1 MNNLLPLLIIIPLA
15 AGIIVSV
22 WGQKLGSAAVKL
34 AVVSLLASLVLSV
47 VALVGL
53 NQTPESTT
61 LIGTI
66 HPKLIYQYFSFE
78 FPFRIKDQP
87 VHWQLAFGLDGVGAL
102 MVLLTTIVSA
112 CMGIAACKQ
121 ITTRLHVYL
130 GLILITQSI
139 LLGVFLA
146 MDLLT
151 FYMFFEAVLLPVILM
166 IYLWGDPETSAK
178 AARRFLL
185 FTLAGSIPMVVGLI
199 GLIFYATPQGES
211 SIILLPEVSAAI
223 SAIDKTA
230 ATVTEGVTNTLQLE
244 WVLYVLLFGF
254 GIKMAIVPLHS
265 WLPTTYESAHPNTT
279 ALIAAV
285 VGKLGI
291 FGILRI
297 VLPMMPNTMAQSAQ
311 WLFAG
316 AGSIAIV
323 YGALCALA
331 QTDIRRLFAYS
342 SISHL
347 GFITVGLMS
356 FKQFGIQGAILQ
368 MFNHG
373 IIIAAVFLMIAALE
387 MRYGREKM
395 LEQYHGFA
403 SKTPALACFFI
414 FFLLAG
420 AGLPGLNSFVGEFMT
435 VGAMMQVSIPVAC
448 FSALG
453 ILFGAWYS
461 LRFIQYLFFG
471 PTNERHEK
479 RILHS
484 AVDLYPAEKIALV
497 PLMVICVVI
506 GVMPML
512 AIGIYQNDVLGMI
525 DNLPSSTNVAV
536 ASLDSSVVSQR

>member
-1 MNNLLPLLIIIPLA
+1 
-15 AGIIVSV
+15 
-22 WGQKLGSAAVKL
+22 
-34 AVVSLLASLVLSV
+34 
-47 VALVGL
+47 
-53 NQTPESTT
+53 
-61 LIGTI
+61 
-66 HPKLIYQYFSFE
+66 
-78 FPFRIKDQP
+78 
-87 VHWQLAFGLDGVGAL
+87 
-102 MVLLTTIVSA
+102 
-112 CMGIAACKQ
+112 MGIAACKQ

-130 GLILITQSI
+130 GLILITQAI

-166 IYLWGDPETSAK
+166 IYLWGDAATSAK

-185 FTLAGSIPMVVGLI
+185 FTLAGSIPMIVGLI
-199 GLIFYATPQGES
+199 GLILYATPEGGPS
-211 SIILLPEVSAAI
+211 TVLLPELSSAI
-223 SAIDKTA
+223 SAIDRPAEMVSGA
-230 ATVTEGVTNTLQLE
+230 AANAVQLQ
-244 WVLYVLLFGF
+244 WILYLLLFGF

-265 WLPTTYESAHPNTT
+265 WLPTTYESAHPNST

-297 VLPMMPNTMAQSAQ
+297 VLPMMPFAMSQSAQ
-311 WLFAG
+311 WIFAG

-373 IIIAAVFLMIAALE
+373 IIIAAVFILIAALE

-420 AGLPGLNSFVGEFMT
+420 AGLPGLNSFVGEIMT
-435 VGAMMQVSIPVAC
+435 VGAMMQVSIPIAC

-453 ILFGAWYS
+453 LLFGAWYS
-461 LRFIQYLFFG
+461 LRFVQYLFFG
-471 PTNERHEK
+471 PTNERAEK
-479 RILHS
+479 HVLRT
-484 AVDLYPAEKIALV
+484 AVDLYPAEKIALI
-497 PLMVICVVI
+497 PLLILCVVI

-525 DNLPSSTNVAV
+525 DNLPANSNVAV
-536 ASLDSSVVSQR
+536 ASLDASINSQR